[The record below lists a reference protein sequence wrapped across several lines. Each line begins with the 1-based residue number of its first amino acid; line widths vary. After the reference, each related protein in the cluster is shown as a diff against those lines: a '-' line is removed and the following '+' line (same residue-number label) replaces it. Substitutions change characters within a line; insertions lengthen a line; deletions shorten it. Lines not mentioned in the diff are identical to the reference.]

1 MAQDFSKIT
10 SSDQLLQAV
19 LAAEK
24 SGDSDLRESLF
35 RYGAGGNVAGLY
47 SNGQEVTKENQY
59 SVNQGGQQVAY
70 NDAFEAPVSSA
81 APPLSGNMA
90 VDQANILSN
99 ILNSPLYTEELKY
112 NYLETYLP
120 GLTRANF
127 DINTA
132 KAAELE
138 NDVMRRQYQKQAIRS
153 VAGDYASRGMR
164 TPEMV
169 NRGFAP
175 IQQDVEQDRT
185 AAGRNITGLEGQKEL
200 LYGAGALDGETFMTD
215 PTKFGSVGQL
225 ARQSAVKSLTQLP
238 KQYGLDQV
246 QNASTSPLQPKPE
259 LEEEKP
265 VATSTPASGLSR
277 AQLQAKIDA
286 GRKYVANKSAMG
298 QQKFVTGGNKK
309 IQGYQSELD
318 SLNGGY

>member
-19 LAAEK
+19 LAAEE

-47 SNGQEVTKENQY
+47 SNGQEVTKENPY

-70 NDAFEAPVSSA
+70 NDAFAAPA
-81 APPLSGNMA
+81 APPLEGNMA
-90 VDQANILSN
+90 IDQANILSN
-99 ILNSPLYTEELKY
+99 ILNSPLYTEELKN
-112 NYLETYLP
+112 NYLQTYLP
-120 GLTRANF
+120 GLTKANF

-138 NDVMRRQYQKQAIRS
+138 NDVMRRQYQAEAIRN

-164 TPEMV
+164 TPEMA

-215 PTKFGSVGQL
+215 PTKFGSVGQA
-225 ARQSAVKSLTQLP
+225 ARQQAVVNLQQLP
-238 KQYGLDQV
+238 QQYGLTQV
-246 QNASTSPLQPKPE
+246 ENANTSPIPDEPKAV
-259 LEEEKP
+259 EEP
-265 VATSTPASGLSR
+265 VATSTPASGLTR
-277 AQLQAKIDA
+277 AQLQAKIA
-286 GRKYVANKSAMG
+286 AAQKYISNKSALG
-298 QQKFVTGGNKK
+298 QQKFVTGGTKK
-309 IQGYQSELD
+309 LNDYQSQLD
-318 SLNGGY
+318 SLTGGN